1 MDLSEMDAQE
11 LLEEVQDVLYDYT
24 ERVKQYFSTLTEY
37 GIAGWAALF
46 IGFLLLLTGVILF
59 FV

>member
-1 MDLSEMDAQE
+1 MDAQE